1 MCSFFYRAFINFLI
15 ENGTPLSAFHLMGHS
30 AGTHLA
36 GGAGA
41 AVIYGKVPR
50 ITGIAFYLSDIVFS
64 SSSLK
69 FYFFAGLDPGDG
81 GWSLNDTDTRL
92 DTSDADFVD
101 IIHTNG
107 GNFSQG
113 QVAFD
118 DPIGHIDFY
127 VNGGHKQPGCSSPE
141 WSKTFP

>member
-81 GWSLNDTDTRL
+81 GWSLQVMPILLTSFTQMGEIFHKDKLHLTIRL
-92 DTSDADFVD
+92 VTLIF
-101 IIHTNG
+101 T
-107 GNFSQG
+107 
-113 QVAFD
+113 
-118 DPIGHIDFY
+118 
-127 VNGGHKQPGCSSPE
+127 
-141 WSKTFP
+141 

>member
-50 ITGIAFYLSDIVFS
+50 ITGIAFYLSDIVFP

-69 FYFFAGLDPGDG
+69 
-81 GWSLNDTDTRL
+81 L